1 MARVS
6 SSLSSKSPRRHEIIS
21 RRADKR
27 EWSSFV
33 TRPKKKSEKKTLL
46 KESDTFNRRR
56 FNRFRFLES
65 CMRFSL
71 SIRSEPTNFRMM
83 KPKSIWFCDSGSWIF
98 DWKCDRQY
106 GVWFSFFFYLF
117 LSAKQKANR
126 RWKSLSLLS
135 KANQI
140 HFPSRIRADQHPP
153 KKKKSS
159 QKTVPGSDKK
169 RAKKKSLIFF
179 FYFPHIYPEKKRFCS
194 SIEER
199 AISFFFLAVRALLS
213 LSLSLSLSFSRW
225 NTIHH

>member
-106 GVWFSFFFYLF
+106 GVWFSFFFTFFCPLN
-117 LSAKQKANR
+117 KRQIDVENR
-126 RWKSLSLLS
+126 SLCYRKPIRS
-135 KANQI
+135 I
-140 HFPSRIRADQHPP
+140 SRAESEQTNTHQ
-153 KKKKSS
+153 KKKK
-159 QKTVPGSDKK
+159 
-169 RAKKKSLIFF
+169 
-179 FYFPHIYPEKKRFCS
+179 
-194 SIEER
+194 
-199 AISFFFLAVRALLS
+199 
-213 LSLSLSLSFSRW
+213 
-225 NTIHH
+225 